1 MEIFAGHYISIL
13 FLVIGIYSL
22 LLGIGIITLPNKEK
36 GQTNRR
42 FYFVVGVMLIVLS
55 IIRSVFIQFL

>member
-1 MEIFAGHYISIL
+1 MKIFAGFYISVL

-22 LLGIGIITLPNKEK
+22 LLGRGIITLPNKEK

-42 FYFVVGVMLIVLS
+42 FYYVVGIMLIVLS
-55 IIRSVFIQFL
+55 IIRSLFILFI